1 MNSGVIKASDLDR
14 KDNSSKDKSN
24 YKKVEIGDIAYNSMR
39 MWQGSSGE
47 STFRGILSPA
57 YTVLIPN
64 KDISSTFFSYYFK
77 LERMLEIF
85 KVNSQGLTSD
95 TWNLKYPTIAKIVVS
110 VPTLKEQIQ
119 IGNFFKQL
127 DDTIA
132 LHQRELEKFK
142 ILKTSYLENIFLG
155 KVSLFTAKNT
165 ITWEQCKAEDVF
177 ISISE
182 KNHETFPV
190 LSATQDKGMISRN
203 EVGIDIK
210 YDVNSLK
217 TYKLVR
223 KDQFVIHLRSF
234 QGGFAHSAIDGI
246 TSPAY
251 TILDFKDKRI
261 HSPLFWREIFK
272 SDFFIKRLESVIYGI
287 RDGRSISYDEF
298 LKLNFNYPSFEE
310 QTQIGNFFKQL
321 DDTIALH
328 QRELEKFKILKTS
341 YLENIFLG
349 KVSLFTAKNTITW
362 EQCKAEDV
370 FISISEKNHET
381 FPVLS
386 ATQDK
391 GMISRN
397 EVGIDIKYD
406 VNSLKT
412 YKLVRKDQ
420 FVIHLRSFQGGF
432 AHSAIDGITS
442 PAYTILDFK
451 DKRIHSPLFWREI
464 FKSDFFIK
472 RLESV
477 IYGIRDGRSIS
488 YDEFLKLNFNYPS
501 FEEQTQIGNFF
512 KQLDDTIALHQK
524 ELAKYQQIKTACLEK
539 MFVE

>member
-1 MNSGVIKASDLDR
+1 MPVGAGFIPARIGENKKMTEHKKLQPEIRFAGFTDDWEQRKLGEVVERITRKNLNLESRLPLTISAQDGLISQTEFFDKQVASKNISGYYLIE
-14 KDNSSKDKSN
+14 NG
-24 YKKVEIGDIAYNSMR
+24 EFAYNKSYSNGYPWGAIKR
-39 MWQGSSGE
+39 LDKYKNGVL
-47 STFRGILSPA
+47 STLYIVFKPIDVDSQFLVSYFDTTFWHSEIAEIAVEGARNHGLLNIPVMDFFRIKIK
-57 YTVLIPN
+57 IP
-64 KDISSTFFSYYFK
+64 KS
-77 LERMLEIF
+77 
-85 KVNSQGLTSD
+85 
-95 TWNLKYPTIAKIVVS
+95 
-110 VPTLKEQIQ
+110 KEEQTQ

-132 LHQRELEKFK
+132 LHQRTLEKYQK
-142 ILKTSYLENIFLG
+142 LKVSYLEKMFPKENEQYPELRFPN
-155 KVSLFTAKNT
+155 FTDA
-165 ITWEQCKAEDVF
+165 WEQCKAEDVF

-328 QRELEKFKILKTS
+328 QREVEKYKKIKQS
-341 YLENIFLG
+341 Y
-349 KVSLFTAKNTITW
+349 
-362 EQCKAEDV
+362 
-370 FISISEKNHET
+370 
-381 FPVLS
+381 
-386 ATQDK
+386 
-391 GMISRN
+391 
-397 EVGIDIKYD
+397 
-406 VNSLKT
+406 
-412 YKLVRKDQ
+412 
-420 FVIHLRSFQGGF
+420 
-432 AHSAIDGITS
+432 
-442 PAYTILDFK
+442 
-451 DKRIHSPLFWREI
+451 
-464 FKSDFFIK
+464 
-472 RLESV
+472 
-477 IYGIRDGRSIS
+477 
-488 YDEFLKLNFNYPS
+488 
-501 FEEQTQIGNFF
+501 
-512 KQLDDTIALHQK
+512 
-524 ELAKYQQIKTACLEK
+524 LEK
-539 MFVE
+539 MFI